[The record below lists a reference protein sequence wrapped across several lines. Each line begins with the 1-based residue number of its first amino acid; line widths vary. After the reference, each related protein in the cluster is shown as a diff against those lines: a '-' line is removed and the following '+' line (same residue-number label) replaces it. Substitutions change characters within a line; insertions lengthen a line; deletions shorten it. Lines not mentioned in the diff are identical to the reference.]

1 MGPTP
6 SFSQYQTKTGG
17 NKYND
22 LNNQFRGV
30 LKKQVIVD
38 GYKYKAMLGT
48 QYRPQYADDGLET
61 TIVFEYLI
69 EQLKAK
75 YGDKT
80 AKAAGQTET
89 LELEGVG
96 QKLDASA

>member
-6 SFSQYQTKTGG
+6 PLNEYQTKTGD

-30 LKKQVIVD
+30 LKNQVIVD
-38 GYKYKAMLGT
+38 AYKYKTMLGT
-48 QYRPQYADDGLET
+48 QYHPQYTYDGLET
-61 TIVFEYLI
+61 AIVFEYLT

-75 YGDKT
+75 HGDKT
-80 AKAAGQTET
+80 AKAGN
-89 LELEGVG
+89 
-96 QKLDASA
+96 

>member
-6 SFSQYQTKTGG
+6 PFSEYQTKTGD

-22 LNNQFRGV
+22 LNNQFQGV

-38 GYKYKAMLGT
+38 AYKYKTMLGT
-48 QYRPQYADDGLET
+48 QDHPQYTDDDLET
-61 TIVFEYLI
+61 AIVFEYSI

-75 YGDKT
+75 CGDKT
-80 AKAAGQTET
+80 AKAAN
-89 LELEGVG
+89 
-96 QKLDASA
+96 